1 MNWMALLAVI
11 VSLVVM
17 YLLGAAIY
25 ALFKKEE
32 QSEPFYDTFVS
43 LVVGFLAVTTIYANV
58 KTGGNTILC
67 IVVVAGMAYLLQT
80 RKKISFQTISLH
92 WQLTHNL
99 LNIIVLSALF
109 LVYYLFFASKTPIN
123 YIPHFDDVYYTFLS
137 SNLGHF
143 GSETANSVYDGNW
156 HNATPYH
163 YVELWFLNLLVSV
176 FKTNPMFTYAVVER
190 TIGVTLLA
198 TGMMAVARHYS
209 ASKLIIVLGIF
220 ALTICPFLLDYS
232 IIEQK
237 QCLAYRPLGMFMYC
251 LYIWSFI
258 LYFKKNPFWFYPI
271 LIAPV
276 FHLGSMPV
284 IYSSIVTFALI
295 KLIIDKDLKHC
306 LHKIVPTVCFASI
319 VVLFYFVINS
329 TSDVDSDSSSFIE
342 YCLQFYSVSKFG
354 NHLYMN
360 LANYAMF
367 VPYMLPLIV
376 VCAYGFLKNKTL
388 LTSIWNE
395 YKNVFLFFCIS
406 TCFGLIYGYFSYPIF
421 RYDADQL
428 HTLVNIPFLCIL
440 SFIALL
446 TAITSIEKTNFK
458 RLAVSYTIYCLVYS
472 TSIFC
477 ISRISIS
484 YAPEDKYDSAY
495 IDNVSDY
502 YNHQCTLFRG
512 GHISSESP
520 VFNLEVPNGYLF
532 TPFCLKSDY
541 MYFTN
546 MNTYFP
552 NDSTMYAAIEK
563 TYGEGSDLALFFK
576 RNYPSQLQHDPF
588 ACFADQYIST
598 HGTTTIDTLQLEF
611 IKKYELG
618 YLLCDSKTE
627 LPDAIVPLVDTIF
640 IDSKTGEQFAFL
652 KKIK

>member
-1 MNWMALLAVI
+1 
-11 VSLVVM
+11 
-17 YLLGAAIY
+17 
-25 ALFKKEE
+25 
-32 QSEPFYDTFVS
+32 
-43 LVVGFLAVTTIYANV
+43 
-58 KTGGNTILC
+58 
-67 IVVVAGMAYLLQT
+67 
-80 RKKISFQTISLH
+80 
-92 WQLTHNL
+92 
-99 LNIIVLSALF
+99 
-109 LVYYLFFASKTPIN
+109 
-123 YIPHFDDVYYTFLS
+123 
-137 SNLGHF
+137 
-143 GSETANSVYDGNW
+143 
-156 HNATPYH
+156 
-163 YVELWFLNLLVSV
+163 
-176 FKTNPMFTYAVVER
+176 
-190 TIGVTLLA
+190 
-198 TGMMAVARHYS
+198 
-209 ASKLIIVLGIF
+209 
-220 ALTICPFLLDYS
+220 
-232 IIEQK
+232 
-237 QCLAYRPLGMFMYC
+237 
-251 LYIWSFI
+251 
-258 LYFKKNPFWFYPI
+258 
-271 LIAPV
+271 
-276 FHLGSMPV
+276 
-284 IYSSIVTFALI
+284 
-295 KLIIDKDLKHC
+295 
-306 LHKIVPTVCFASI
+306 
-319 VVLFYFVINS
+319 
-329 TSDVDSDSSSFIE
+329 
-342 YCLQFYSVSKFG
+342 
-354 NHLYMN
+354 
-360 LANYAMF
+360 MF
-367 VPYMLPLIV
+367 VPYMFPLIT
-376 VCAYGFLKNKTL
+376 VCAYSFLKNKTL

-446 TAITSIEKTNFK
+446 TAITNIEKTNFK

-484 YAPEDKYDSAY
+484 YAPEDIYDSAY

-502 YNHQCTLFRG
+502 YNHKYKTFRG
-512 GHISSESP
+512 GQISLDAP

-532 TPFCLKSDY
+532 TPFCLKTDY